1 MEKQKKELALD
12 APLKMKFDYII
23 CYNLNMKNF
32 LFLLLISYRV
42 FVSGH
47 GGCSSNEN
55 CTTAKNHTMSV
66 NETMEEE
73 CCAFLSYNEKG
84 TNI

>member
-1 MEKQKKELALD
+1 MAKRKKELALD
-12 APLKMKFDYII
+12 APLEMKFDYII

-32 LFLLLISYRV
+32 LLLLIISYIT

-55 CTTAKNHTMSV
+55 CSMEINHSMSV
-66 NETMEEE
+66 NYIMEEE
-73 CCAFLSYNEKG
+73 CCVFLPYNEKG
-84 TNI
+84 NNI